1 MLDFVISA
9 KIPCSYLKVNRLMG
23 CEDWLRVAPER
34 IHLSTHFEMVPDP
47 TVSEMQNYGP
57 ENDATFMRA
66 ALAQAELAER
76 AGEVP
81 IGAVVVFKGEIV
93 GRGFNRNLL
102 DHDPSAHAEMVA
114 MREAARNLRNHR
126 LVGCEMF
133 VTMEPCAMC
142 AGALVHAR
150 FSRLVYGASDPKAG
164 AVSSVMQVLNHPKLN
179 HLMDV
184 TSGTLAHECSEMVKA
199 FFRSRRAE
207 SK

>member
-1 MLDFVISA
+1 M
-9 KIPCSYLKVNRLMG
+9 N
-23 CEDWLRVAPER
+23 
-34 IHLSTHFEMVPDP
+34 
-47 TVSEMQNYGP
+47 EMQNYQS
-57 ENDATFMRA
+57 EKDATYMRA
-66 ALAQAELAER
+66 ALEQAELAER